1 MVEKDNAEHEGRLKE
16 IREAEVSELQILI
29 LFEWV

>member
-16 IREAEVSELQILI
+16 VREAEVSELLD
-29 LFEWV
+29 LDPL